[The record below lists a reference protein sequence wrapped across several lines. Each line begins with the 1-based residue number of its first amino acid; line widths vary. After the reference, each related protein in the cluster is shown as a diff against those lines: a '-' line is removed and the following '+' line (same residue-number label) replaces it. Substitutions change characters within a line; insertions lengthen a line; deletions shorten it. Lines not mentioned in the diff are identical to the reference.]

1 MKKGKLETPYLI
13 RSPKDAQE
21 RMPGWIG
28 VDLDGTLAKSLK
40 ARANEE
46 IGPPVHRMVQ
56 RVRVWLAHGQDV
68 RIFTARINRNRG
80 QVKAMRAR
88 RAIEAWCKRHLG
100 QVLPITYEKDW
111 DMALLFDDKARQ
123 VEHDT
128 GRVLASHLP
137 DM

>member
-1 MKKGKLETPYLI
+1 MKKGKLGNTGLDSV
-13 RSPKDAQE
+13 RKDAQA

-40 ARANEE
+40 AQANEE

-68 RIFTARINRNRG
+68 RIFTARINPNRG

-88 RAIEAWCKRHLG
+88 RAIETWCKRHLG
-100 QVLPITYEKDW
+100 QVLPITHEKDW
-111 DMALLFDDKARQ
+111 DMALLFDDRARQ

-128 GRVLASHLP
+128 GRVLAQHLP